1 VPVYSPGL
9 LTFYFISHYMRKHL
23 LPLSAIVLVLGARDL
38 HAQTRALTGT
48 VKGADGTAIP
58 GATVLVKGTSLG
70 TSTAADGRFDIQVPA
85 SATTL
90 VVSYVGY
97 ESKQVAIGDQ
107 STVNVTLAATQAGLD
122 EVVVVGYGIA
132 QARRELTGTIASVG
146 GKEIANLPVQSF
158 DQALQ
163 GRAAGTNITTPNGVL
178 NNPPVIRIRGLGS
191 LNLSSQ
197 PLVVIDGIPTFT
209 GNNSA
214 VGSVPNNPL
223 ASVDPN
229 DIESVE
235 VLKDAASTAI
245 YGSRGSNGVI
255 VVTTKKG
262 KAGQSHLNYSFW
274 AGLTQPVRL
283 FKLLGAQ
290 DYMDTKNEAVRN
302 LFANRGLPAPTIDYF
317 KPSLDANGNL
327 IDTRWYDYIYRNG
340 VSTNHSLDFS
350 GGNDK
355 TTYYASINYSNQ
367 RGMLKKNEFQRYVG
381 RMNIDHKVFSRL
393 TVGARFSYSFTH
405 NLSPNSGSTAGSAFG
420 SAGLGRLPL
429 VLPPNVGPYNA
440 DGSYNGGVFVPNGN
454 AGLGPGANLNPNSTT
469 NPIAPLLPGY
479 YNPVIDLDNNYFTSD
494 ANQIQGSVYAD
505 AEPLTGLHLR
515 TNFGINNISFEDKA
529 FLTALG
535 GDGYSGNA
543 EADNY
548 YRTNKLSDWQN
559 TVSYAHTFA
568 EKHNLSIVLGNEQQ
582 FVQQQRWGAS
592 RTNVADNFFTTYQGN
607 FTNISADG
615 NFSGQNYLVSFFSR
629 LDYNFNHKYL
639 LSLNARRDGYSA
651 WAQKWGN
658 FFGGSAGYII
668 SEEEFWKNL
677 GINNTLSFLK
687 VSASIGTVGN
697 NQGIGDYASLQ
708 TYGSGLYASNPTLYY
723 AQAGSPSLTWE
734 KARKTD
740 ISLNMGFFQD
750 RLTLEAT
757 YYRNLINGLIL
768 PVPAAP
774 SLGIPGDG
782 AGNYSLSI
790 PANVGS
796 MLNQGV
802 EATVRFNAIQ
812 NKPFTWTINA
822 NLTTLKNEVL
832 SLADGVPFV
841 TGATS
846 GLETVNYTTVGR
858 SVGSILAV
866 PSLGVYPEN
875 GRRLIQKADGTVVQY
890 QYQGSGWTT
899 LDGKSATAPS
909 QSADGQYYGP
919 VLPTFYGGIDNTFTF
934 KGFDLGVFIQYSGGN
949 YIYNGT
955 KAGLHDQRFWNNAT
969 DIKDHWT
976 PTNRNAQYPAVVYG
990 DNVSNG
996 SALVM
1001 SSNIEKGDFVR
1012 LRNVMLGYT
1021 FKSNLLSSIKLA
1033 SARVYVQAQNLA
1045 LLTRYTGSDPEISTN
1060 GDQNTAPGVDRNS
1073 VGQARTYTA
1082 GVIVGF

>member
-1 VPVYSPGL
+1 
-9 LTFYFISHYMRKHL
+9 MRKHL
-23 LPLSAIVLVLGARDL
+23 LPLTAIVLVMGARDL

-48 VKGADGTAIP
+48 VVGADGAAIP
-58 GATVLVKGTSLG
+58 GATVLIKGTSLG
-70 TSTAADGRFDIQVPA
+70 TSTNADGRFDIQVPA

-107 STVNVTLAATQAGLD
+107 STVNVTLAAAQAGLD

-132 QARRELTGTIASVG
+132 QARRELTGTIATVG
-146 GKEIANLPVQSF
+146 GKQIANLPVQSF

-163 GRAAGTNITTPNGVL
+163 GRAPGVNITTPNGVL

-223 ASVDPN
+223 ASIDPN
-229 DIESVE
+229 DIENVE

-262 KAGQSHLNYSFW
+262 RAGQSHLNYSFW

-283 FKLLGAQ
+283 FNMLGAE
-290 DYMDTKNEAVRN
+290 DYMNIKNEAVRN
-302 LFANRGLPAPTIDYF
+302 LFANRGLPAPTTDYF
-317 KPSLDANGNL
+317 RPSYDADGKL

-350 GGNDK
+350 GGNEK

-405 NLSPNSGSTAGSAFG
+405 NLSPNSGSVSGGAFG
-420 SAGLGRLPL
+420 TGGLGRLPL
-429 VLPPNVGPYNA
+429 VLPPNVGAYNL
-440 DGSYNGGVFVPNGN
+440 DGTYNISG
-454 AGLGPGANLNPNSTT
+454 AGIGPGANLNPNNGT
-469 NPIAPLLPGY
+469 ALLPGY
-479 YNPVIDLDNNYFTSD
+479 YNPVVDLDNNYFTSD
-494 ANQIQGSVYAD
+494 ASQVQGSVYAD
-505 AEPLTGLHLR
+505 AEPLPGLHLR
-515 TNFGINNISFEDKA
+515 SNFGINNISFEDKA
-529 FLTALG
+529 FYTAIA
-535 GDGYSGNA
+535 GDGFSGKG

-559 TVSYAHTFA
+559 TASYAHTFA

-582 FVQQQRWGAS
+582 YVKQQRWGAS
-592 RTNVADNFFTTYQGN
+592 RTNIADPFFTTYQGN
-607 FTNISADG
+607 FTNIAADG
-615 NFSGQNYLVSFFSR
+615 NFAGENYLVSFFSR
-629 LDYNFNHKYL
+629 LDYNFNRKYL

-668 SEEEFWKNL
+668 SEEDFWKNSA
-677 GINNTLSFLK
+677 INNTLSFLK
-687 VSASIGTVGN
+687 VSASVGTVGN
-697 NQGIGDYASLQ
+697 NQGIGDYSSLQ
-708 TYGSGLYASNPTLYY
+708 LYGSGLYGASPTLYY
-723 AQAGSPSLTWE
+723 AQSASASLTWE

-740 ISLNMGFFQD
+740 ISLNMGFLQD
-750 RLTLEAT
+750 RLTVEAT
-757 YYRNLINGLIL
+757 YYRNLIDGLIL
-768 PVPAAP
+768 PVPVAP
-774 SLGIPGDG
+774 SLGIPGG
-782 AGNYSLSI
+782 SGPGSYGSSI

-796 MLNQGV
+796 MLNKGF
-802 EATVRFNAIQ
+802 EGNVRFNAIR
-812 NKPFTWTINA
+812 NKPFTWTVNA

-832 SLADGVPFV
+832 SLAEGLPYVS
-841 TGATS
+841 GATS
-846 GLETVNYTTVGR
+846 GLETVNYTTAGR

-866 PSLGVYPEN
+866 PSVGVNPEN
-875 GRRLIQKADGTVVQY
+875 GRRMIQKADGTVVQY
-890 QYQGSGWTT
+890 QHLAATPWTT
-899 LDGKSATAPS
+899 LDGKAATAPS
-909 QSADGQYYGP
+909 QLVDGRYYGP
-919 VLPTFYGGIDNTFTF
+919 VLPTFYGGLDNTFTF

-955 KAGLHDQRFWNNAT
+955 KAGLHDQRFWNNAA

-976 PTNRNAQYPAVVYG
+976 PTNRNVQYPAVVYG

-996 SALVM
+996 SALIM

-1012 LRNVMLGYT
+1012 LRNVSLGYT
-1021 FKSNLLSSIKLA
+1021 FKSEMLSSVKLA
-1033 SARVYVQAQNLA
+1033 SARIYVQAQNLV

-1060 GDQNTAPGVDRNS
+1060 GAQNTAPGVDRNS

>member
-1 VPVYSPGL
+1 ML
-9 LTFYFISHYMRKHL
+9 KHL
-23 LPLSAIVLVLGARDL
+23 LPLSAIVVVMGARDV
-38 HAQTRALTGT
+38 HAQTRAVSGT
-48 VKGADGTAIP
+48 VKGADGAAIP

-70 TSTAADGRFDIQVPA
+70 TSTNADGRFDIQVPA
-85 SATTL
+85 SATAL

-107 STVNVTLAATQAGLD
+107 STVNVTLAATQTGLN

-132 QARRELTGTIASVG
+132 QARRELTGTIATVG

-223 ASVDPN
+223 ASIDPN
-229 DIESVE
+229 DIENVE

-283 FKLLGAQ
+283 FNMLGAG
-290 DYMDTKNEAVRN
+290 DYVAIKNEAVNN
-302 LFANRGLPAPTIDYF
+302 LFANRGLPAPTTPYF
-317 KPSLDANGNL
+317 KLATDANGNP
-327 IDTRWYDYIYRNG
+327 IDTHWYDYIYRNG

-405 NLSPNSGSTAGSAFG
+405 NLSPNSGSISGGAFG
-420 SAGLGRLPL
+420 TAGLGRLPL

-440 DGSYNGGVFVPNGN
+440 DGTYNTSG
-454 AGLGPGANLNPNSTT
+454 AGIGPGPNLNPN
-469 NPIAPLLPGY
+469 NGAPLLPGY
-479 YNPVIDLDNNYFTSD
+479 YNPVVDLDNNYFTSD
-494 ANQIQGSVYAD
+494 ASQVQGSVYAD

-515 TNFGINNISFEDKA
+515 SNFGINNISFEDKA
-529 FLTALG
+529 FYTALA
-535 GDGYSGNA
+535 GDGYSSKG

-559 TVSYAHTFA
+559 TASYAHTFA

-592 RTNVADNFFTTYQGN
+592 RTNIADPFFTTFQGN
-607 FTNISADG
+607 FTNIAASG
-615 NFSGQNYLVSFFSR
+615 NFAGQNYLVSFFSR
-629 LDYNFNHKYL
+629 LDYNFNRKYL
-639 LSLNARRDGYSA
+639 ISLNARRDGYSA

-668 SEEEFWKNL
+668 SEEDFWKNS
-677 GINNTLSFLK
+677 GINNTLNFLK
-687 VSASIGTVGN
+687 VSASTGTVGN
-697 NQGIGDYASLQ
+697 NQGIDDFASLQ
-708 TYGSGLYASNPTLYY
+708 LYGSGLYAANPTLYY
-723 AQAGSPSLTWE
+723 SQAASPSLTWE

-740 ISLNMGFFQD
+740 ISLNMGFLQD
-750 RLTLEAT
+750 RLTVEAT

-768 PVPAAP
+768 PVPAAA
-774 SLGIPGDG
+774 SLGIPGG
-782 AGNYSLSI
+782 GPGGYSLTI

-802 EATVRFNAIQ
+802 EASVRFNAIR
-812 NKPFTWTINA
+812 NKPFTWTVNA

-832 SLADGVPFV
+832 TLADGLAYVP
-841 TGATS
+841 GATS
-846 GLETVNYTTVGR
+846 GLETVNYTTAGR

-866 PSLGVYPEN
+866 PSVGVNPEN
-875 GRRLIQKADGTVVQY
+875 GRRMIQKADGTVVQY
-890 QYQGSGWTT
+890 QHLAATPWTT
-899 LDGKSATAPS
+899 LDGKAATAPS
-909 QSADGQYYGP
+909 QLVDGRYYGP
-919 VLPTFYGGIDNTFTF
+919 VLPTFYGGLDNTFTF

-955 KAGLHDQRFWNNAT
+955 KAGLHDQRFWNNAA

-976 PTNRNAQYPAVVYG
+976 PTNHNVQYPAVVYG

-1012 LRNVMLGYT
+1012 LRNVSLGYT
-1021 FKSNLLSSIKLA
+1021 FKSEMLSSVKLA
-1033 SARVYVQAQNLA
+1033 SARIYVQAQNLV

-1060 GDQNTAPGVDRNS
+1060 GAQNTAPGVDRNS

>member
-1 VPVYSPGL
+1 
-9 LTFYFISHYMRKHL
+9 MRKHL

-70 TSTAADGRFDIQVPA
+70 TSTTADGRFDIQIPA

-107 STVNVTLAATQAGLD
+107 STLNVTLATTQTGLN

-132 QARRELTGTIASVG
+132 QARREVTGTIASVG

-223 ASVDPN
+223 ASIDPN
-229 DIESVE
+229 DIENVE

-283 FKLLGAQ
+283 FNMLGAE
-290 DYMDTKNEAVRN
+290 DYIAIKNEAVNN
-302 LFANRGLPAPTIDYF
+302 LFANRGLPAPTTTYF
-317 KPSLDANGNL
+317 NKSLDANGNL
-327 IDTRWYDYIYRNG
+327 VDTRWYDYIYRNG

-381 RMNIDHKVFSRL
+381 RMNIDHKVFSRF

-405 NLSPNSGSTAGSAFG
+405 NLSPNSGSTSGTAFG
-420 SAGLGRLPL
+420 TGGLGRLPL
-429 VLPPNVGPYNA
+429 VLPPNIGAYNA
-440 DGSYNGGVFVPNGN
+440 DGTYNAGIYVPNGN
-454 AGLGPGANLNPNSTT
+454 AGIGPGANLNPNNGT
-469 NPIAPLLPGY
+469 PLLPGY
-479 YNPVIDLDNNYFTSD
+479 YNPVVDLDNNYFTSD
-494 ANQIQGSVYAD
+494 AGQIQGSVYAD
-505 AEPLTGLHLR
+505 AEPLPGLHLR
-515 TNFGINNISFEDKA
+515 SNFGINNISFEDKA
-529 FLTALG
+529 FLTAIA
-535 GDGYSGNA
+535 GDGFSNKG

-548 YRTNKLSDWQN
+548 YRTNKLTNWQN
-559 TVSYAHTFA
+559 TASYAHTFA
-568 EKHNLSIVLGNEQQ
+568 EKHNLSVVLGNEQQ
-582 FVQQQRWGAS
+582 FVSQQRWGAA
-592 RTNVADNFFTTYQGN
+592 RTAVADPFFTTYQGN

-615 NFSGQNYLVSFFSR
+615 NFAGENYLVSFFSR
-629 LDYNFNHKYL
+629 LDYNFNRKYL
-639 LSLNARRDGYSA
+639 LSLNARRDGFSA

-668 SEEEFWKNL
+668 SEEDFWKNS
-677 GINNTLSFLK
+677 GINNTLNFLK
-687 VSASIGTVGN
+687 VSASTGTVGN

-708 TYGSGLYASNPTLYY
+708 LYGSGLYGANPTLYY
-723 AQAGSPSLTWE
+723 SQAASPSLTWE

-740 ISLNMGFFQD
+740 ISLNMGFLQD
-750 RLTLEAT
+750 RLTFEAT

-768 PVPAAP
+768 PVPVAA
-774 SLGIPGDG
+774 SLGIPGG
-782 AGNYSLSI
+782 SGPTSYAQSI

-796 MLNQGV
+796 MLNKGF
-802 EATVRFNAIQ
+802 EGTVRFNAIQ
-812 NKPFTWTINA
+812 NKAFNWTINA

-832 SLADGVPFV
+832 NLAEGLAYVP
-841 TGATS
+841 GATS
-846 GLETVNYTTVGR
+846 SLETVNYTTAGR
-858 SVGSILAV
+858 SVASILAV
-866 PSLGVYPEN
+866 PSLGVNPEN

-890 QYQGSGWTT
+890 QHLAAVPWTT
-899 LDGKSATAPS
+899 LDGKAATAPS
-909 QSADGQYYGP
+909 QLVDGRYYGP
-919 VLPTFYGGIDNTFTF
+919 VLPTFYGGLDNTFTF

-955 KAGLHDQRFWNNAT
+955 KAGLHDQRFWNNAA

-976 PTNRNAQYPAVVYG
+976 PTNRNVQYPAVVYG

-1021 FKSNLLSSIKLA
+1021 FKSDMLSRVKLA
-1033 SARVYVQAQNLA
+1033 TARVYVQAQNLV

-1060 GDQNTAPGVDRNS
+1060 GSQNTAPGVDRNS

>member
-1 VPVYSPGL
+1 
-9 LTFYFISHYMRKHL
+9 MRKHL

-38 HAQTRALTGT
+38 HAQTRALSGI
-48 VKGADGTAIP
+48 VRGSDGAAIP
-58 GATVLVKGTSLG
+58 GATVLIKGTSLG
-70 TSTAADGRFDIQVPA
+70 TSTNADGRFDIQAPA

-107 STVNVTLAATQAGLD
+107 STVNVTLATTQAGLD

-163 GRAAGTNITTPNGVL
+163 GRASGVNITTPNGVL

-223 ASVDPN
+223 ASIDPN

-262 KAGQSHLNYSFW
+262 KNGQSHLNYSFW

-283 FKLLGAQ
+283 FNMLGAE
-290 DYMDTKNEAVRN
+290 DYMNIKNEAVRN
-302 LFANRGLPAPTIDYF
+302 LFANRGLPAPTTDYF
-317 KPSLDANGNL
+317 KPSYNSDGQL
-327 IDTRWYDYIYRNG
+327 IDTRWYDYIYRTG

-350 GGNDK
+350 GGNEK
-355 TTYYASINYSNQ
+355 TTYYASVNYSNQ

-405 NLSPNSGSTAGSAFG
+405 NLSPNSGSVGNGAFG
-420 SAGLGRLPL
+420 TGGLGRLPL
-429 VLPPNVGPYNA
+429 VLPPNLGAYNL
-440 DGSYNGGVFVPNGN
+440 DGTYNTSG
-454 AGLGPGANLNPNSTT
+454 AGIGPGANLNPN
-469 NPIAPLLPGY
+469 NGAPLLPGY
-479 YNPVIDLDNNYFTSD
+479 YNPVVDLDNNYFTSD
-494 ANQIQGSVYAD
+494 ASQVQGSVYAD
-505 AEPLTGLHLR
+505 AEPLPGLHLR
-515 TNFGINNISFEDKA
+515 SNVGINNISFEDKA
-529 FLTALG
+529 FYTALA
-535 GDGYSGNA
+535 GDGFSAKG

-548 YRTNKLSDWQN
+548 YRTNKLTNWQN
-559 TVSYAHTFA
+559 TASYAHTFA
-568 EKHNLSIVLGNEQQ
+568 DKHNLSLVLGNEQQ

-592 RTNVADNFFTTYQGN
+592 RTIVADPFFTTFQGN
-607 FTNISADG
+607 FTNIAASG
-615 NFSGQNYLVSFFSR
+615 NFAGQNYLVSFFSR
-629 LDYNFNHKYL
+629 LDYNFNRKYL

-668 SEEEFWKNL
+668 SEEDFWKNS

-687 VSASIGTVGN
+687 VSASTGTVGN
-697 NQGIGDYASLQ
+697 NQGIDDFASLQ
-708 TYGSGLYASNPTLYY
+708 LYGSGLYAANPTLYY
-723 AQAGSPSLTWE
+723 AQAASPTLTWE

-750 RLTLEAT
+750 RLTVEAT

-768 PVPAAP
+768 PVPVAP
-774 SLGIPGDG
+774 SLGIPGG
-782 AGNYSLSI
+782 SGPGSYSGSI

-802 EATVRFNAIQ
+802 EANVRFNAIR

-832 SLADGVPFV
+832 TLAEGLPYVS
-841 TGATS
+841 GATS
-846 GLETVNYTTVGR
+846 GLETVNYTTAGR
-858 SVGSILAV
+858 SVASILAV
-866 PSLGVYPEN
+866 PSVGVNPEN
-875 GRRLIQKADGTVVQY
+875 GRRMIQKADGTVVQY
-890 QYQGSGWTT
+890 QHLAATPWTT
-899 LDGKSATAPS
+899 LDGRAATAPS
-909 QSADGQYYGP
+909 QLVDGRYYGP
-919 VLPTFYGGIDNTFTF
+919 VLPTFYGGLDNTFTF
-934 KGFDLGVFIQYSGGN
+934 KNFDLGVFIQYSGGN

-955 KAGLHDQRFWNNAT
+955 KAGLHDQRFWNNAA

-976 PTNRNAQYPAVVYG
+976 PTNRNVQYPAVVYG

-1012 LRNVMLGYT
+1012 LRNLALGYT
-1021 FKSNLLSSIKLA
+1021 FRSEMLNSVKLA
-1033 SARVYVQAQNLA
+1033 SARVYVQAQNLL

-1060 GDQNTAPGVDRNS
+1060 GAQNTAPGVDRNS

-1082 GVIVGF
+1082 GVIIGF

>member
-1 VPVYSPGL
+1 
-9 LTFYFISHYMRKHL
+9 MRKHL

-38 HAQTRALTGT
+38 QAQTRALSGT
-48 VKGADGTAIP
+48 VKGSDGAAIP

-70 TSTAADGRFDIQVPA
+70 TSTNADGRFDIQVPA
-85 SATTL
+85 SATAL

-107 STVNVTLAATQAGLD
+107 STVDVTLAATQTGLN

-197 PLVVIDGIPTFT
+197 PLIVIDGIPTFT

-214 VGSVPNNPL
+214 VGAANNPL

-229 DIESVE
+229 DIESVD

-283 FKLLGAQ
+283 FNMLGAE
-290 DYMDTKNEAVRN
+290 DYIAIKNEAVNN
-302 LFANRGLPAPTIDYF
+302 LFANRGLPAPTTPF
-317 KPSLDANGNL
+317 FRPSYDANGKL
-327 IDTRWYDYIYRNG
+327 IDTRWYDYVYRNG
-340 VSTNHSLDFS
+340 ISTNHSLDFS
-350 GGNDK
+350 GGNEK

-393 TVGARFSYSFTH
+393 TVGARFSYAFTH
-405 NLSPNSGSTAGSAFG
+405 NLSPNSGSLSGGAFG
-420 SAGLGRLPL
+420 TGGLGRLPL
-429 VLPPNVGPYNA
+429 VLPPNIGPYNA
-440 DGSYNGGVFVPNGN
+440 DGTYNAGIYVPNGN
-454 AGLGPGANLNPNSTT
+454 AGIGPGANLNPNNGT
-469 NPIAPLLPGY
+469 PLLPGY
-479 YNPVIDLDNNYFTSD
+479 YNPVVDLDNNYNTSD
-494 ANQIQGSVYAD
+494 ASQIQGSVYAD
-505 AEPLTGLHLR
+505 AEPLPGLHLR
-515 TNFGINNISFEDKA
+515 SNFGINNISFEDKA
-529 FLTALG
+529 FVTAIA
-535 GDGYSGNA
+535 GDGFSVKG

-548 YRTNKLSDWQN
+548 YRTNKLTNWQN
-559 TVSYAHTFA
+559 TASYAHTFA
-568 EKHNLSIVLGNEQQ
+568 EKHNLSLVLGNEQQ
-582 FVQQQRWGAS
+582 FVSQQRWGAS
-592 RTNVADNFFTTYQGN
+592 RTAVADPFFTTFQGN
-607 FTNISADG
+607 FTNVSVSG
-615 NFSGQNYLVSFFSR
+615 NFASENYLVSFFSR
-629 LDYNFNHKYL
+629 LDYNFNRKYL
-639 LSLNARRDGYSA
+639 LSLNARRDGFSA

-658 FFGGSAGYII
+658 FFGGSAGYVI
-668 SEEEFWKNL
+668 SEEDFWKNS
-677 GINNTLSFLK
+677 GINNTLNFLK
-687 VSASIGTVGN
+687 VSASTGTVGN
-697 NQGIGDYASLQ
+697 NQGIGDFASLQ
-708 TYGSGLYASNPTLYY
+708 LYGSGLYGNNPTLYY
-723 AQAGSPSLTWE
+723 SQAASPSLTWE

-740 ISLNMGFFQD
+740 ISLNMGFLQD
-750 RLTLEAT
+750 RLTVEAT
-757 YYRNLINGLIL
+757 YYRNLIDGLIL
-768 PVPAAP
+768 PVPAAA
-774 SLGIPGDG
+774 SLGIPGGG
-782 AGNYSLSI
+782 AGNYSLTI
-790 PANVGS
+790 PANVGA
-796 MLNQGV
+796 MLNKGF

-812 NKPFTWTINA
+812 NKAFNWTING
-822 NLTTLKNEVL
+822 NLTTLKNEIV
-832 SLADGVPFV
+832 SLADGVSFV
-841 TGATS
+841 PGATS

-858 SVGSILAV
+858 SAGSILAV
-866 PSLGVYPEN
+866 PSVGVNPEN
-875 GRRLIQKADGTVVQY
+875 GRRMIQKADGTVVQY
-890 QYQGSGWTT
+890 QHLAATPWTT
-899 LDGKSATAPS
+899 LDGKAATAPS
-909 QSADGQYYGP
+909 QLVDGRYYGP
-919 VLPTFYGGIDNTFTF
+919 VLPTFYGGLDNTFTF

-955 KAGLHDQRFWNNAT
+955 KAGLHDQRFWNNAA

-976 PTNRNAQYPAVVYG
+976 PTNRNVQYPAVVYS

-1001 SSNIEKGDFVR
+1001 SSNVEKGDFVR
-1012 LRNVMLGYT
+1012 LRNLMLGYT
-1021 FKSNLLSSIKLA
+1021 FKSELLSHVKLA
-1033 SARVYVQAQNLA
+1033 TARVYVQAQNLV

-1082 GVIVGF
+1082 GVSVGF